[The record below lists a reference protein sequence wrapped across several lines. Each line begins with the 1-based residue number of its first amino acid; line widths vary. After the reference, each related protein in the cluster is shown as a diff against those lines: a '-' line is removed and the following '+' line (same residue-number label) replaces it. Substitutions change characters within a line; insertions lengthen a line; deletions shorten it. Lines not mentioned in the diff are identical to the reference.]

1 MNEIVF
7 IVLVILFFGPLF
19 LIVYSEMI
27 YKPEDENTLVKNTET
42 EDNVGSEPDES
53 YDESDDESNKQM
65 MNFVMMQNMIN

>member
-19 LIVYSEMI
+19 LIVYSEMT

-42 EDNVGSEPDES
+42 EDNGVSEP
-53 YDESDDESNKQM
+53 DESDDESNKQM

>member
-1 MNEIVF
+1 MT
-7 IVLVILFFGPLF
+7 
-19 LIVYSEMI
+19 

-42 EDNVGSEPDES
+42 EDNAVSEPDES

>member
-1 MNEIVF
+1 M
-7 IVLVILFFGPLF
+7 VLFF
-19 LIVYSEMI
+19 LIVYSEMT

-42 EDNVGSEPDES
+42 EDNAVSEPDES

>member
-53 YDESDDESNKQM
+53 YDESNKQM

>member
-1 MNEIVF
+1 MNAIIF
-7 IVLVILFFGPLF
+7 IVLVILFFSPLF
-19 LIVYSEMI
+19 LIVYSEMT

-42 EDNVGSEPDES
+42 EDNAGLEPDES

>member
-19 LIVYSEMI
+19 LIVYSEMT

-42 EDNVGSEPDES
+42 EDNAVSEP
-53 YDESDDESNKQM
+53 DESDDESNKQM